1 MNVPATTRVES
12 ETRTP
17 LVTGTVIGAPCEM
30 SLGPE
35 HQRVPNAVGR
45 REGDPQRTGT
55 GHSPDDLEL
64 VTDVQWN
71 TTGAEHKAPKL
82 AIGARTVKL
91 VRRAANAGSRRRRA
105 DFTPRPRRRGARRTR
120 DRSRGR
126 SCSAPRRRRRAGR
139 TQRDEHGNRRAPRSE
154 PHLGILPAPT
164 ADHQPSGPPQLP

>member
-1 MNVPATTRVES
+1 MDVPATTRVEA

-17 LVTGTVIGAPCEM
+17 FVAGTVKAAPCGM

-64 VTDVQWN
+64 VTGVEWN
-71 TTGAEHKAPKL
+71 TVGAEHQAPKV

-91 VRRAANAGSRRRRA
+91 VRRAAVAES
-105 DFTPRPRRRGARRTR
+105 
-120 DRSRGR
+120 
-126 SCSAPRRRRRAGR
+126 
-139 TQRDEHGNRRAPRSE
+139 
-154 PHLGILPAPT
+154 
-164 ADHQPSGPPQLP
+164 